1 MAAIDALAE
10 DPLPAGCEPVKLAP
24 KGTHRIRVGDYRVIY
39 VVLSDDQV
47 LLVSR
52 VSRRGERTYK

>member
-47 LLVSR
+47 LLISR
-52 VSRRGERTYK
+52 VAR